1 MNEALAVKS
10 RENSEMQIQISELSS
25 KLEDCEQTYKQE
37 LEDARLERSTI
48 LLDLDNLKK
57 ESDLQVN
64 NLIEVSLIHLS
75 WNDNY

>member
-1 MNEALAVKS
+1 MNEALAAKS

-25 KLEDCEQTYKQE
+25 KLAECEEAYKQE
-37 LEDARLERSTI
+37 IEDARLERSTI

-64 NLIEVSLIHLS
+64 NLIEVS
-75 WNDNY
+75 W